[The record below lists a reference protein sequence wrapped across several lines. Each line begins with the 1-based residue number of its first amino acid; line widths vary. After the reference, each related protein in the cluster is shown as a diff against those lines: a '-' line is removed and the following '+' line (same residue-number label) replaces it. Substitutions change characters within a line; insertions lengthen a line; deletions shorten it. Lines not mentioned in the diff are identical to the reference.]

1 MRSPSSLLGLPQVDL
16 HSCPMLLPQIQCSLQ
31 DVGSALATPR
41 SSAREAHLSNVSV
54 LGGPEVVWGGL
65 CPGCPLGPLAA
76 WPLDPEKERPPE
88 PWEGFA
94 EHLGRRDAGVVSLV
108 WRAVDVMAVSFCFT
122 PQDTPHSRQGA
133 SWSWSSGSTSTPASC
148 PHSQPSSCRWA
159 LRGLTQGVAASRACS
174 WRHTDID

>member
-88 PWEGFA
+88 PMGGVCRTPGQK
-94 EHLGRRDAGVVSLV
+94 GRRGGFLGLVGRGCHGRVFLLHPSGHAAFEAGCILELEQ
-108 WRAVDVMAVSFCFT
+108 WIDKY
-122 PQDTPHSRQGA
+122 
-133 SWSWSSGSTSTPASC
+133 SSQLPPLTAFILPVGTAGSHPGGGC
-148 PHSQPSSCRWA
+148 QP
-159 LRGLTQGVAASRACS
+159 GVFLETH
-174 WRHTDID
+174 RH